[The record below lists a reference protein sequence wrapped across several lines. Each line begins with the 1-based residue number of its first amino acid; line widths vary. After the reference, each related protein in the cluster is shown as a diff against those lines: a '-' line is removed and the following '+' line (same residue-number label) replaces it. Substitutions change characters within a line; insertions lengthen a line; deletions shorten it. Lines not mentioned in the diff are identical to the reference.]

1 MSQSVVDVFEEQSVV
16 ASLQP
21 GPTGKVRLSYECP
34 RIDMASQFMHGF
46 LPSVQ
51 MRHAYQSSVI
61 EIDRG
66 KLREL
71 KFSQQELA
79 EIGFSLVA
87 RLSALVRYSASDRD
101 A

>member
-1 MSQSVVDVFEEQSVV
+1 MGPAVVEVLQEQTVI
-16 ASLQP
+16 ATLQP

-34 RIDMASQFMHGF
+34 RVEMSHLLRGF

-61 EIDRG
+61 EIDRNQ
-66 KLREL
+66 LRAL
-71 KFSQQELA
+71 KFTQQELA

-87 RLSALVRYSASDRD
+87 RLSALVRYSDSVRD